1 MSSYDSLFIFFS
13 CMVAVGTIITG
24 FFVRKEMR
32 NLDRKSSD

>member
-1 MSSYDSLFIFFS
+1 MTDYDLTFTFFS

-32 NLDRKSSD
+32 NLDCKSSD